1 MPKLSEDLQKH
12 TLHLRRGDVD
22 KLREIY
28 PDVAVAVV
36 IRRLIS
42 TTVDRFER
50 NQPVINIEEMVL

>member
-12 TLHLRRGDVD
+12 TFHLRRGDVE

-28 PDVAVAVV
+28 PNVPSAII

-50 NQPVINIEEMVL
+50 KEPVLEIGGIDL